1 MTRMTA
7 NRRFL
12 YWGVLLIA
20 LGGVL
25 VAADLELVG
34 ESTIRDAL
42 GLWPLIVIALGV
54 AIVVR
59 RSRYSLGAWLVAAA
73 LPGLAIG
80 GLFAAGPGLA
90 IDCLAEGRPVLERET
105 GRFEGPASVS
115 VRAGC
120 GSLSVTT
127 AEGSAWQLA
136 AADAGNA
143 VARVDASSTDLDIDA
158 GTRGHWDGDI
168 DRTTTW
174 RLTLPTSTIDELDL
188 TMNAGESDI
197 DLAGARIGSLRLTT
211 NAAEAS
217 VDASSAE
224 LGDLSVTVD
233 LGSTT
238 ISLPAGADIVGSL
251 DVNLGELKVCL
262 PEGLGLRVTQGD
274 ELGEVRYEGRE
285 QDRGAWQSPDYVQA
299 AHHADLLVNVSL
311 GSLEFNPIGGCK

>member
-1 MTRMTA
+1 MTA

-20 LGGVL
+20 LGGIL

-42 GLWPLIVIALGV
+42 NLWPLILIALGV

-59 RSRYSLGAWLVAAA
+59 RTRYSPGAWLVAAA

-80 GLFAAGPGLA
+80 GLFAAGPRLA
-90 IDCLAEGRPVLERET
+90 IDCLADGRPVLESES
-105 GRFEGPASVS
+105 GQFEGPASIS
-115 VRAGC
+115 IRAGC

-127 AEGSAWQLA
+127 AEGSDWRLES
-136 AADAGNA
+136 ADADNA

-158 GTRGHWDGDI
+158 GSRGHWNGDI
-168 DRTTTW
+168 NRTTTW
-174 RLTLPTSTIDELDL
+174 RLTLPTSTIEELDL
-188 TMNAGESDI
+188 TMNAGQSNV
-197 DLAGARIGSLRLTT
+197 DLDGARIGSLRLTT
-211 NAAEAS
+211 NAGEAV

-224 LGDLSVTVD
+224 IGDLSVTVD
-233 LGSTT
+233 LGSTS
-238 ISLPAGADIVGSL
+238 ISLPAGADMVGSL

-274 ELGEVRYEGRE
+274 ELGEVSYEGRTE
-285 QDRGAWQSPDYVQA
+285 DRGAWQSPDYERA
-299 AHHADLLVNVSL
+299 AHHVDLLVNVSL